1 MITEV
6 LLLALALPLYVILFI
21 KWLQFQ
27 HVIKMMPDVEN
38 IVNFDEFFA
47 DAVDRLKEGVEQHR
61 KRECLKNAISK
72 NKAYLLFGKKQ
83 RTHERVDKAIN
94 ETIKKKDMQVVM

>member
-38 IVNFDEFFA
+38 IVNFNEFFA

-72 NKAYLLFGKKQ
+72 NKAYLLLGKKQ
-83 RTHERVDKAIN
+83 RTHESVDKAIN
-94 ETIKKKDMQVVM
+94 ETIKKKTCK

>member
-6 LLLALALPLYVILFI
+6 LLLALALLLYVTLFI

-27 HVIKMMPDVEN
+27 HVIKMIPVVEN

-72 NKAYLLFGKKQ
+72 KKLIYYLAKNNGHMRELTKLLTKLS
-83 RTHERVDKAIN
+83 
-94 ETIKKKDMQVVM
+94 KKDMQVVM